1 MQKWFS
7 IRFFPLQ
14 QSAKRPSWA
23 DSAVQTLAV
32 CSNSCREEAGDVQVP
47 SDPELLLGLRSWF
60 GVGSRLPYLLLHA
73 VLSHRVT
80 ALGRH
85 LGSVFCQGEKVLE
98 GSSGDLLSQRGQVAG
113 EHRECG
119 GSGGWDPPSQE
130 TAPSRGA
137 GGGDGQHRACSAPVL
152 CTEHLQGFTPELK
165 LIFLNAACQQ
175 DLQRERGTPSQPGP
189 CSRMEKPFPPVPE
202 ADFVLPIHREAG
214 ANPV

>member
-1 MQKWFS
+1 M
-7 IRFFPLQ
+7 
-14 QSAKRPSWA
+14 
-23 DSAVQTLAV
+23 
-32 CSNSCREEAGDVQVP
+32 CRSPQL
-47 SDPELLLGLRSWF
+47 PELLLGLKSWF
-60 GVGSRLPYLLLHA
+60 RVGSRLPYLLLHA
-73 VLSHRVT
+73 VLGHRVT

-137 GGGDGQHRACSAPVL
+137 GGGDGEHRACSAPVL

-175 DLQRERGTPSQPGP
+175 DLSPGREELPPSLTPVPGWKSHFPLYLKLTLSFPYTEKREQIRFDVRVSRERVFLSSF
-189 CSRMEKPFPPVPE
+189 CHKKRMEMFSSSQS
-202 ADFVLPIHREAG
+202 H
-214 ANPV
+214 